1 MSQTVDRALQILP
14 FLGEGE
20 KDLAET
26 AEMLGVHKS
35 TALRLLQ
42 TLEAQGYVRHND
54 THRYRLGPQLFK
66 LAAAAL
72 GSLDIR
78 PIAAPHIRMLGE
90 KTQQTVH
97 LAAFDEGEV
106 FYIDKY
112 EAQTAVRMYSRIGA
126 TAPLYCTGVAKAIIA
141 QRPLNE
147 QIELAHRIEYVRHTE
162 RTIVTAE
169 AYLAELEKIRQR
181 GYAIDDR
188 EHEDYIHCVA
198 VAIRTGAGTVSH
210 AISVSAPV
218 ITLPRDQ
225 LLGIEPLIQ
234 EAAAAIGR
242 EFA

>member
-14 FLGEGE
+14 FLGKGE

-42 TLEAQGYVRHND
+42 TLEAQGYVRHSD

-78 PIAAPHIRMLGE
+78 PLAAPHLRMLGE
-90 KTQQTVH
+90 KTQQTIH

-112 EAQTAVRMYSRIGA
+112 EAQTSVRMYSRIGA

-141 QRPLNE
+141 HRPVPE
-147 QIELAHRIEYVRHTE
+147 QVELANRIEYVRYTD
-162 RTIVTAE
+162 RTIMTPD
-169 AYLAELEKIRQR
+169 AYLAELEQIRQR

-198 VAIRTGAGTVSH
+198 VAISTGSGEVSH

-218 ITLPRDQ
+218 VTLTRDR
-225 LLGIEPLIQ
+225 LLDIEPLLQ
-234 EAAAAIGR
+234 ETAAAIGR
-242 EFA
+242 EFT

>member
-1 MSQTVDRALQILP
+1 VSQTVDRALQILP

-42 TLEAQGYVRHND
+42 TLEAQGYVRHSD
-54 THRYRLGPQLFK
+54 SHRYRLGPQLFK
-66 LAAAAL
+66 LAAVAL

-78 PIAAPHIRMLGE
+78 PIAAPYIRMLGE

-126 TAPLYCTGVAKAIIA
+126 TAPLYCTGVAKAIMA
-141 QRPLNE
+141 HRPMNE
-147 QIELAHRIEYVRHTE
+147 QIELAHRIQYVRHTE

-169 AYLAELEKIRQR
+169 AFLAELEQIRQR

-188 EHEDYIHCVA
+188 EHEDFIHCVA
-198 VAIRTGAGTVSH
+198 VPITTGSGAVSH
-210 AISVSAPV
+210 AVSVSAPV
-218 ITLPRDQ
+218 ITLPHDQ
-225 LLGIEPLIQ
+225 LLGIEPLLQ
-234 EAAAAIGR
+234 ETAAAIGR
-242 EFA
+242 EFT